1 MEIWKDI
8 PGWEGLYQASNF
20 GRIRSVDRYD
30 RLGRF
35 HKGVIRQPGDNGKG
49 YLVLPLKK
57 DGRQTM
63 TSVHRLVASTF
74 LPNPN
79 KLRDVNHIDGNKK
92 NNRVDNLEWC
102 SHRDNDLHAFKI
114 GLKVPITKPVRCI
127 ETGEVFKSAK
137 DAELFCGIK
146 PGNGRVRAVCDNRYG
161 AKTCG
166 GYHWEWV

>member
-1 MEIWKDI
+1 MEIWRDI

-63 TSVHRLVASTF
+63 TSIHRLVASTF

-79 KLRDVNHIDGNKK
+79 K
-92 NNRVDNLEWC
+92 
-102 SHRDNDLHAFKI
+102 
-114 GLKVPITKPVRCI
+114 VRP
-127 ETGEVFKSAK
+127 
-137 DAELFCGIK
+137 LF
-146 PGNGRVRAVCDNRYG
+146 
-161 AKTCG
+161 
-166 GYHWEWV
+166 HQ